1 MTHTK
6 RLAVIATLMTAFLV
20 FMLGSNTL
28 HRSTGREVVLD
39 VTGFDPR
46 DPFLGHYSR
55 IRLDITRVN
64 ALELEGKDVFEQGQS
79 IFVGLE
85 AGDDGAWHPVSL
97 HASRPE
103 DAVTIMGMVDYAWSD
118 QRLPRTGEAERA
130 ERRSYRIDYGLN
142 RYFADRATAQ
152 ELDVILRDD
161 TRTPRLIIALGENG
175 RALIKGI
182 EIDGEPHY
190 ERLW

>member
-1 MTHTK
+1 MSHTK
-6 RLAVIATLMTAFLV
+6 RLTLIAGLMTVFLV

-28 HRSTGREVVLD
+28 HRATGREVVLD

-55 IRLDITRVN
+55 IRLDITRLN
-64 ALELEGKDVFEQGQS
+64 ARELAGEDVFVAGQT

-85 AGDDGAWHPVSL
+85 AGDDGAWHPVAL
-97 HASRPE
+97 HPTRPGDGIAIQGVVAESWIDRRATGTQDDGPAS
-103 DAVTIMGMVDYAWSD
+103 
-118 QRLPRTGEAERA
+118 
-130 ERRSYRIDYGLN
+130 RRSYRIDYGLN

-152 ELDVILRDD
+152 DLDDILRDD
-161 TRTPRLIIALGENG
+161 TRTPRLIIALADNG